1 MTADLELDRAAD
13 GQTVTLDVGQGLR
26 LRLAENPTTGYQWSV
41 SGSGGLSLESSVFT
55 PVGAAAG
62 GGGTREF
69 QWRAHFAGSHPL
81 SLAQRRAWE
90 PIDKALGHFALTVVV
105 EGP

>member
-13 GQTVTLDVGQGLR
+13 GQTVTLALGQGLR
-26 LRLAENPTTGYQWSV
+26 LRLAENPTTGYQWSE
-41 SGSGGLSLESSVFT
+41 SGSSSLRLESSLFT

-62 GGGTREF
+62 GGGTRQF
-69 QWRAHFAGSHPL
+69 QWRAHFAGIQRL

-90 PIDKALGHFALTVVV
+90 PIDQAIGLFTLTVVV
-105 EGP
+105 DGP